1 MLSITKIGSAGR
13 VQRGYLA
20 YLAPQ
25 RIGAHG
31 DFDEY
36 ARGGSVEGPAPFW
49 AGRGVASLQLHS
61 FPTREAVERLAA
73 GVDPRSGAAMVH
85 GAGADHVM
93 GLDLTFS
100 APKDVSA
107 LFAAADEGTQA
118 AIVQALQASVRVALS
133 HSESLAVA
141 RRGHAG
147 RIKEAVKAVVA
158 AVYTHFASRALDP
171 QLHAHAFVFNLG
183 LRADGAWAALDG
195 KPHFEAKLATG
206 ALFRVEL
213 ASRMKALGFGI
224 EPDGPYFKIAGV
236 EDQQRRALSTR
247 SREIQGHLAHGE
259 SGSASQAERDA
270 AALAT
275 RSAKAEPPLPQLLE
289 LFKQKAADLGLTPAL
304 VASWRGGAKPDPLDE
319 LVIDHADLL
328 AELTQSSSVAT
339 PHEAL
344 ALICEKAMGRWSAAQ
359 CLRELDLFL
368 ESPLVAR
375 LGHTEHL
382 TPVFTSRAML
392 GLEADIDRAVAN
404 GRGSTA
410 HALPKDLVEE
420 ALATLEAELTSSVGA
435 AVRLDEQRAAALA
448 VCCQPGNHAFIEGWA
463 GAGKTTTLRAV
474 AAAHKSGGMRV
485 IGCCLSAAA
494 AQNLSREAGI
504 RSRTLASLLLALK
517 DGRLALDARC
527 ALVLDEA
534 GMVGS
539 REFALLQQE
548 VVKAGAKLICVG
560 DPKQLQPIGAGGIF
574 KSLMERHGRAE
585 IATIQRQ
592 RTDHAPLFEWI
603 SSGKAAKVLGIDPRQ
618 LSAINRLPED
628 ARLRALRDLGAGNSR
643 LAKALD
649 RWSARFDH
657 AWMRQAVADIATG
670 DTERA
675 LRAMDAR
682 GRLRLVASQG
692 VAIQDLIADWSAD
705 KAPIQEKAIIAAT
718 RAEAR
723 SLNDVARDAL
733 IARGVVQDERGT
745 LCAILRDGEEP
756 LLRRFAPGDRI
767 AFTQNDPG
775 LGVVN
780 GALGSITAL
789 EVDRQGAPV
798 LRVELDEVNARGERL
813 ARIPCAFGRFD
824 HAYCLTNHKS
834 QGRTFS
840 SAFALLNPVMIDRE
854 WAYVALSRS
863 RFGTTLY
870 APAGAMTRTDEDSH
884 QAPVPK
890 REREELVRALAVRM
904 NKSRAKGTTLDWSAA
919 GAAPAS
925 AAESRVDLVPE
936 KLKARLS
943 LLAQWAKQRA
953 AELAP
958 TRGGRG

>member
-25 RIGAHG
+25 RISAHG

-61 FPTREAVERLAA
+61 LPTREAVESLAA
-73 GVDPRSGAAMVH
+73 GIDPRSGATMVH

-118 AIVQALQASVRVALS
+118 AIVEALQASVRVALS

-171 QLHAHAFVFNLG
+171 QLHAHAFMFNLG

-224 EPDGPYFKIAGV
+224 EPDGPYFKIAGI

-247 SREIQGHLAHGE
+247 SREIQGHLAQGE
-259 SGSASQAERDA
+259 SGSGSQAERDA

-275 RSAKAEPPLPQLLE
+275 RSAKTEPPLPQLMA
-289 LFKQKAADLGLTPAL
+289 LFKQKAAELGLTPSL
-304 VASWRGGAKPDPLDE
+304 VATWRGGAKPDLLGE
-319 LVIDHADLL
+319 LMIDHEELL

-359 CLRELDLFL
+359 CLRELELFL
-368 ESPLVAR
+368 DSPLVAR

-392 GLEADIDRAVAN
+392 GLEAQIDQAVAN
-404 GRGSTA
+404 GRGSIA
-410 HALPKDLVEE
+410 HALSKDLVEG
-420 ALATLEAELTSSVGA
+420 ALATLEAELASTVGA

-494 AQNLSREAGI
+494 AQNLSSEAGI
-504 RSRTLASLLLALK
+504 RSRTLASLLLAVK
-517 DGRLALDARC
+517 DGRLTLDTRC
-527 ALVLDEA
+527 AVVLDEA

-539 REFALLQQE
+539 RQFALLQQE

-560 DPKQLQPIGAGGIF
+560 DPKQLQPIEAGGIF

-585 IATIQRQ
+585 ISSIQRQ
-592 RTDHAPLFEWI
+592 RTDQAPLLDWI
-603 SSGKAAKVLGIDPRQ
+603 ASGKATKFLGLEPRQ
-618 LSAINRLPED
+618 LAAINRLPAE
-628 ARLRALRDLGAGNSR
+628 ARLRALRELSASNTR

-649 RWSARFDH
+649 RWRARFDH
-657 AWMRQAVADIATG
+657 AWMRQAVADFATG
-670 DTERA
+670 NAERG

-682 GRLRLVASQG
+682 GRLKLAASQDS
-692 VAIQDLIADWSAD
+692 AIQELVGDWVRD
-705 KAPIQEKAIIAAT
+705 KAPVHEKTIIAAT

-723 SLNDVARDAL
+723 SLNDLARDAL
-733 IARGVVQDERGT
+733 IARGLIRDDHGAQ
-745 LCAILRDGEEP
+745 CAILRDGNEP
-756 LLRRFAPGDRI
+756 MIRRFAPGDRI

-780 GALGSITAL
+780 GALGSITAV
-789 EVDRQGAPV
+789 EADRHGAPV
-798 LRVELDEVNARGERL
+798 LRVELDEANARGERI
-813 ARIPCAFGRFD
+813 ARVPCAYGRFD

-840 SAFALLNPVMIDRE
+840 SAFALLNPAMVDRE
-854 WAYVALSRS
+854 WSYVALSRS
-863 RFGTTLY
+863 RFATTLY
-870 APAGAMTRTDEDSH
+870 APAGMRQGNEEAHR
-884 QAPVPK
+884 APATGQQ
-890 REREELVRALAVRM
+890 REEFVRALALRM
-904 NKSRAKGTTLDWSAA
+904 SKSRAKGTTLDWSAD
-919 GAAPAS
+919 GTLPAAPADALPSPLS
-925 AAESRVDLVPE
+925 A
-936 KLKARLS
+936 KLASRLS
-943 LLAQWAKQRA
+943 LLAHWAQQRA
-953 AELAP
+953 ADLAP
-958 TRGGRG
+958 LRDGRG